1 MRSRRCV
8 PRCLRICTRTKDGNR
23 TSNRLRKP
31 SGVNAVR
38 NNRTAALGERT
49 HRNAIELRTTLD
61 ITETTFSE
69 LANRARA
76 LATEG
81 ARTVLGITGA
91 PGAGKTTL
99 AERLVCELGPEIA
112 VLVSM
117 DGYHLAN
124 TVLHD
129 LNRHP
134 RKGAWDTFDAHG
146 YVQMI
151 GRIRAQRDHVSQG
164 TEGTIYAPHFRR
176 DLEEPVGSA
185 VAVRPET
192 PLVITE
198 GNYLLLDVE
207 PWAQARR
214 VIDHFW
220 FLAPPQAQR
229 Y

>member
-1 MRSRRCV
+1 V
-8 PRCLRICTRTKDGNR
+8 
-23 TSNRLRKP
+23 
-31 SGVNAVR
+31 
-38 NNRTAALGERT
+38 
-49 HRNAIELRTTLD
+49 TTLD
-61 ITETTFSE
+61 TTETTFSE

-99 AERLVCELGPEIA
+99 AERLVREIGPEVA

-146 YVQMI
+146 YVKMI
-151 GRIRAQRDHVSQG
+151 ERIRAQRDHVSQG

-185 VAVRPET
+185 IAVRPET

-214 VIDHFW
+214 VIDHIW
-220 FLAPPQAQR
+220 FLAPPESQR
-229 Y
+229 MDQLIRRHERFGRSAEEARERSLGSDQRNAEIIMSTAARADLVVRLVD